1 MLRFGLVEAPKLTKD
16 NLGSEAVNKFIA
28 HIQNLIRANAF
39 DDSVMTHLID
49 SAAIRLLSLY
59 FAPTETARLHPI
71 ENHWTTDWDVATII
85 KALEEIYPTRP
96 EDRHLA
102 DSTKWQQ
109 VVVEARKKARILTND
124 MDQSRRNTINEWS
137 NAEDTLG
144 PIPYLH
150 NDEILKELA
159 RCFTNKDNPA
169 GSSI

>member
-1 MLRFGLVEAPKLTKD
+1 M
-16 NLGSEAVNKFIA
+16 
-28 HIQNLIRANAF
+28 
-39 DDSVMTHLID
+39 
-49 SAAIRLLSLY
+49 
-59 FAPTETARLHPI
+59 
-71 ENHWTTDWDVATII
+71 
-85 KALEEIYPTRP
+85 
-96 EDRHLA
+96 
-102 DSTKWQQ
+102 
-109 VVVEARKKARILTND
+109 VEARKKTRILTND